1 MPVHTVRPSSGSTS
15 QHCGRS
21 RTWSLGGVA
30 ALMLTTAVLSG
41 AASAQQAGYVTTAP
55 SARAPNGLTI
65 DQGAGSPG
73 MAAFPAAPHPSTP
86 HQHGPDD
93 PQAGVP
99 GIQDPS
105 GQGS

>member
-1 MPVHTVRPSSGSTS
+1 MPVHTTHPSFRST
-15 QHCGRS
+15 
-21 RTWSLGGVA
+21 RTWSFGGVA
-30 ALMLTTAVLSG
+30 ALMLAAIMASG
-41 AASAQQAGYVTTAP
+41 TASAQQAGYVNTAP

-73 MAAFPAAPHPSTP
+73 MSAFAAAPHPTKP

-105 GQGS
+105 MQGGSGS